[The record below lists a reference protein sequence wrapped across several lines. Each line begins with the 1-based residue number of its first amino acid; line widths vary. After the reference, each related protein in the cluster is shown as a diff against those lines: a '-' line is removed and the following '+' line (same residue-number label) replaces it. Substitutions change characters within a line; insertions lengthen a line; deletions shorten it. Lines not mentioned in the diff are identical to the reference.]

1 MTVEKS
7 AEIAA
12 IKHVIE
18 SQICRKA
25 ANSDSWLGSNAS
37 KMKPWLLWHW
47 TTLSCT
53 EWWPVS
59 LSKYFAGKLTNL

>member
-7 AEIAA
+7 AEITA

-37 KMKPWLLWHW
+37 KMKP
-47 TTLSCT
+47 
-53 EWWPVS
+53 
-59 LSKYFAGKLTNL
+59 